1 MIETI
6 YQPPIMCYSK
16 VTPELDQVM
25 AAFKNTTMYATMY
38 KPYEAPKDN
47 IAVEEATSWLA
58 METTIEYKPYHA
70 NLFNSDEVK
79 QATEWI
85 EEVSSP
91 KTETKREKYLKYQ
104 REYYKKNA
112 EKRKA
117 EMMRNYYIKKI
128 TM

>member
-6 YQPPIMCYSK
+6 YQPPIMCYSIMSDEPFD
-16 VTPELDQVM
+16 VTEILDRLIM
-25 AAFKNTTMYATMY
+25 EEDFEYI
-38 KPYEAPKDN
+38 PYQ
-47 IAVEEATSWLA
+47 
-58 METTIEYKPYHA
+58 A